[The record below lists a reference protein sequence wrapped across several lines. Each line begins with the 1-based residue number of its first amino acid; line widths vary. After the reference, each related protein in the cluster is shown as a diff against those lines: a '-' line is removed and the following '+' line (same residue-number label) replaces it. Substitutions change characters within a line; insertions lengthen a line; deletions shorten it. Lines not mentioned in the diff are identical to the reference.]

1 MPKKPHT
8 QPDKGGIIRPGQNRP
23 YSKGTQ
29 EQIEERIA
37 FVDLLL
43 FSRRARKSQIHKAL
57 LIKYDVDWRQTDRY
71 MATARENR
79 LEMLRQTKE
88 YHRCNSL
95 ALYEQ
100 ILSTGTP
107 REKIMAQERIDR
119 LLGLESPRSI
129 SLGGIE
135 GAPPIPVAGH
145 RYDPRQLDVSKLK
158 QLKTILSSAKV
169 KEEIEE
175 ATN

>member
-1 MPKKPHT
+1 MPQKP
-8 QPDKGGIIRPGQNRP
+8 QSKPDQGGIIRSGQKRP
-23 YSKGTQ
+23 YKKATQ
-29 EQIEERIA
+29 EQVEERIA

-43 FSRRARKSQIHKAL
+43 FSRRTRKAQIHKVM
-57 LIKYDVDWRQTDRY
+57 LIKYGIDWRQTDNY
-71 MATARENR
+71 IARARDNR

-107 REKIMAQERIDR
+107 REKIMSQERIDK

-145 RYDPRQLDVSKLK
+145 RYDPKLLDVNKLK

-175 ATN
+175 ATS